1 MHHDNNLVRKKNSV
15 VSNIECIERYIHYV
29 NARKIGFTD
38 RLFFSFSV
46 SKLVEINNNFSR
58 ANKIRVIKKKPCHV
72 FVFLGKGKKKGGRKK
87 KEKKKLTIIAKCRSS
102 VQGRGERNKVIKKR
116 KKKPIPDMQMEF
128 VRR

>member
-1 MHHDNNLVRKKNSV
+1 MRA
-15 VSNIECIERYIHYV
+15 R
-29 NARKIGFTD
+29 RKIGFTD

-72 FVFLGKGKKKGGRKK
+72 FVFLGKGKKKRG
-87 KEKKKLTIIAKCRSS
+87 EKKKGKKKVNDYRKVSIIGSGE
-102 VQGRGERNKVIKKR
+102 GRGGGRNKVIKKR

>member
-1 MHHDNNLVRKKNSV
+1 MRAK
-15 VSNIECIERYIHYV
+15 
-29 NARKIGFTD
+29 RKIGFTD